1 MDKKTLYRLFYLPK
15 IIDQKRREIRR
26 IEERLGIKSP
36 SLTGMPHGSGVH
48 DKIGEGV
55 PELVDKKNELEEIV
69 RKYEAEEDRLNRW
82 IDDIP
87 DLQIQTYV
95 SLRFKERMSWNEVA
109 DVAGGN
115 NSENSVRMMVNRYLE
130 RSEENDSGTKAE

>member
-15 IIDQKRREIRR
+15 IIEQKRREIKR

-55 PELVDKKNELEEIV
+55 PELVDKKNELDEIL
-69 RKYEAEEDRLNRW
+69 RGYEAEEMRLNKW
-82 IDDIP
+82 IDDIE
-87 DLQIQTYV
+87 DLQIQTYM